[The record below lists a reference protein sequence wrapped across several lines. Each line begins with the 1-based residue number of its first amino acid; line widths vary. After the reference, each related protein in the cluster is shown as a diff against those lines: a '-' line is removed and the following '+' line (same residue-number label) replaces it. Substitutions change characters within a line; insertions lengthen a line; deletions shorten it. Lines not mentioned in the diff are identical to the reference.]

1 MDIYIGI
8 DVACAKDKYLPLAMS
23 YWQDGRLVPLP
34 LGTASVRPPRGLGNA
49 ATLDD
54 AVNERFADDVAS
66 YIETVCGLFNANP
79 VRIAIDSPLRPRDN
93 YLPRRLAEQALN
105 GAGIS
110 CYTTPS
116 AANFSE
122 IKTKGLAHLKDG
134 KPKQNLPHSM
144 QIFMLLGF
152 ALYQRLSQIAPCIE
166 VYPHATV
173 KQLGV
178 ADIHKTKGDQA
189 TVQLAAIAKHTGWPQ
204 TEYDWHT
211 VNSICLGPIHDKVDA
226 YSAAWVASLPEE
238 KLSYFGDP
246 EKQDVIWIPAI
257 EPIEFAPVRTI
268 RKPVRSRINSCVGTG
283 TNQKL

>member
-1 MDIYIGI
+1 MDVYIGI
-8 DVACAKDKYLPLAMS
+8 DVACAKDKYLPLAMC
-23 YWQDGRLVPLP
+23 YWQDGRLVPLL
-34 LGTASVRPPRGLGNA
+34 LGTASVKPPRGLGNA

-54 AVNERFADDVAS
+54 AVNKRFADDVAS

-93 YLPRRLAEQALN
+93 HLPRRLAEQALN
-105 GAGIS
+105 SAGIS

-116 AANFSE
+116 AANFSD
-122 IKTKGLAHLKDG
+122 IKAKGLAHLKDG
-134 KPKQNLPHSM
+134 KPKPNLPHSM

-152 ALYQRLSQIAPCIE
+152 ALNRRLSQIAPCIE

-204 TEYDWHT
+204 TEDDWRA
-211 VNSICLGPIHDKVDA
+211 VNSICLGPMHDKVDA

-238 KLSYFGDP
+238 KRSYFGAP

-257 EPIEFAPVRTI
+257 EPVEIAPVPSIDT
-268 RKPVRSRINSCVGTG
+268 
-283 TNQKL
+283 Q